1 MSYPQKLIKYLETLP
16 EDQRS
21 AREALYAHA
30 LEQAEA
36 HKFQSPRFWAMRQAV
51 SGISMVQLE
60 EKIRRRVSAMK

>member
-1 MSYPQKLIKYLETLP
+1 MSYPQKLIKYLDSLP

-21 AREALYAHA
+21 AREALYVHA
-30 LEQAEA
+30 LAQAET

-60 EKIRRRVSAMK
+60 EKIRRRMAAAK

>member
-1 MSYPQKLIKYLETLP
+1 MSYPQKLIKYIETLP
-16 EDQRS
+16 EDQRP
-21 AREALYAHA
+21 ARETLYAHA
-30 LEQAEA
+30 LEQAET

>member
-1 MSYPQKLIKYLETLP
+1 MSYPQKLTKYLDALP
-16 EDQRS
+16 EDQRP
-21 AREALYAHA
+21 ARETLYTHA

-60 EKIRRRVSAMK
+60 EKIRRRVAAAK

>member
-1 MSYPQKLIKYLETLP
+1 MSYPQKLIKYIEALP

-21 AREALYAHA
+21 ARETLYAHA